1 VATPWFAIIGD
12 QGYVSSDGGSRT
24 VVIQTY
30 RPADT
35 PPRDAVLVVLH
46 PPGPGMGR
54 RYPLV
59 GPQMVVG
66 RLAELDISID
76 ADSVSRRHAKLVL
89 QGEGWSLEDLGST
102 NGSFVNEER
111 IERRLLRD
119 GDVLQIGACI
129 MKFLSGANIE
139 AAYHEEIYRL
149 TILDGLTH
157 VHNKRYFLEFLDRE
171 LSRATRHGTPLG
183 LIMFDVDHF
192 KRVNDEHGHLAGD
205 AVLKEICR
213 RLRPRVRREDLIA
226 RYGGEEFALVLP
238 DTNRVGTMSVA
249 ESCRQIIARDPILY
263 EGRALKVAVS
273 LGVAVVDQVGA
284 VSVDGLIRRA
294 DENLYKAKAG
304 GRNQVVG

>member
-1 VATPWFAIIGD
+1 M
-12 QGYVSSDGGSRT
+12 SDGGSRT

-30 RPADT
+30 RPAET

-59 GPQMVVG
+59 GPEMVLG

-89 QGEGWSLEDLGST
+89 TDEGWTLHDLAST
-102 NGSFVNEER
+102 NGSFVNDQRVETH
-111 IERRLLRD
+111 LMRD
-119 GDVLQIGACI
+119 GDVIQLGAAI

-149 TILDGLTH
+149 TILDGLTQ

-171 LSRATRHGTPLG
+171 LSRATRHASPLG
-183 LIMFDVDHF
+183 LILFDVDHF
-192 KRVNDEHGHLAGD
+192 KKVNDTHGHLAGD
-205 AVLKEICR
+205 AVLKEICK
-213 RLRPRVRREDLIA
+213 RLRPRVRREDLLA

-238 DTNRVGTMSVA
+238 ETDRTGALSMA
-249 ESCRQIIARDPILY
+249 ESARYLVMSQPFPY
-263 EGRALKVAVS
+263 EGQQLSVTIS
-273 LGVAVVDQVGA
+273 LGVAVCDTVGA
-284 VSVDGLIRRA
+284 VSVDGLIRVA
-294 DENLYKAKAG
+294 DENLYHAKAG
-304 GRNQVVG
+304 GRNRVVG